1 MTSDL
6 GNGRTVSQQAA
17 VPTPSCIRARRA
29 AVPAAGLARP
39 ALMPA
44 PSAGA
49 ATPVPPAA
57 AVPAVVPAP
66 RMSGDAEA
74 PAAEGLAALPDASG
88 SGPQIALAGSGSGRM
103 TARSAI
109 YAALCGARLGS
120 RDRQFLARLVSWDK
134 RSAASVA
141 ALLWRAREAG
151 REEAALTPRQLEV
164 VLSALN
170 DAAVYR
176 ASGRAAAFCWD
187 CELVPGGKCG
197 EHAKDNDRAL
207 AYTEAARVLS
217 GRASLPSAAVLPGK
231 ATAAGDVQN
240 VLPPPRGIAGY
251 RRRASVAS

>member
-6 GNGRTVSQQAA
+6 GNGRTVSPPTAI
-17 VPTPSCIRARRA
+17 PTPSCIGARRA
-29 AVPAAGLARP
+29 AASPAGLPRPALAVSAGPAAGTLGVAAP
-39 ALMPA
+39 ASVPAQRTSAAGPASVDDSFAGLSDASAPA
-44 PSAGA
+44 P
-49 ATPVPPAA
+49 
-57 AVPAVVPAP
+57 
-66 RMSGDAEA
+66 
-74 PAAEGLAALPDASG
+74 
-88 SGPQIALAGSGSGRM
+88 QISLAGTGSGRT

-109 YAALCGARLGS
+109 YGALCGIGLGA
-120 RDRQFLARLVSWDK
+120 RDRQFLARLVNWDK
-134 RSAASVA
+134 RNAASVA

-217 GRASLPSAAVLPGK
+217 GRAALPSAAVLPGK
-231 ATAAGDVQN
+231 VTPASDVQD

>member
-1 MTSDL
+1 
-6 GNGRTVSQQAA
+6 
-17 VPTPSCIRARRA
+17 
-29 AVPAAGLARP
+29 
-39 ALMPA
+39 MPA
-44 PSAGA
+44 QRTSA
-49 ATPVPPAA
+49 
-57 AVPAVVPAP
+57 
-66 RMSGDAEA
+66 DAGE
-74 PAAEGLAALPDASG
+74 PDPDSLGELADESG
-88 SGPQIALAGSGSGRM
+88 SAPQISLAGSGSGRI
-103 TARSAI
+103 TVRSAL

-120 RDRQFLARLVSWDK
+120 RDRQFLGRLVSWDK
-134 RSAASVA
+134 RNAASVA

-151 REEAALTPRQLEV
+151 RDEAALTPRQLEV

-217 GRASLPSAAVLPGK
+217 GRAPLPPAAVLPGK